1 VSAHRPD
8 EHVLTGRFV
17 CLERLSHAHLPE
29 LHRAIAHP
37 AVFAGGYG
45 GGPHGLPAD
54 LDEFVAFA
62 SKYYQWDALP
72 YAVRVVSGPH
82 AGDLVG
88 TSTLGDIDLPNEAL
102 HLGWTAYAPQ
112 VWGSAVNP
120 ETKLLMLGAAFDHGF
135 GRVKIQADVLNSR
148 SRAAILGIGA
158 QFEGINRRVQRR
170 ADGSWRDTAVYSVLA
185 DEWPVVQAG
194 LQKRLET
201 FAGTSV
207 GYTNPRAPRRRV
219 TPA

>member
-1 VSAHRPD
+1 VTAHTPD
-8 EHVLTGRFV
+8 ARLLTGRFV
-17 CLERLSHAHLPE
+17 SLERLSRAHLPE

-54 LDEFVAFA
+54 LDTFITFA
-62 SKYYQWDALP
+62 EKYYQWDALP

-88 TSTLGDIDLPNEAL
+88 TSTLGDVDLPNEAL

-112 VWGSAVNP
+112 VWGTAVNP
-120 ETKLLMLGAAFDHGF
+120 ETKLLMLGAAFEHGF

-170 ADGSWRDTAVYSVLA
+170 ADGTWRDTAVYSVLA

-194 LQKRLET
+194 LQKRLDT
-201 FAGTSV
+201 FTGTSV
-207 GYTNPRAPRRRV
+207 EYRNPRAPRRV
-219 TPA
+219 TPT

>member
-1 VSAHRPD
+1 MTAFPPQARL
-8 EHVLTGRFV
+8 LTGRFV
-17 CLERLSHAHLPE
+17 CLEPLSRAHLPE

-54 LDEFVAFA
+54 LDDFVAFA
-62 SKYYQWDALP
+62 LNYYQWDAHP

-82 AGDLVG
+82 AGNLVG

-112 VWGSAVNP
+112 VWGTAVNP
-120 ETKLLMLGAAFDHGF
+120 ETKLLMLGAAFDSGF

-194 LQKRLET
+194 LHKRLDVFGGKAVE
-201 FAGTSV
+201 
-207 GYTNPRAPRRRV
+207 YRDPRAPRRRV
-219 TPA
+219 TPS

>member
-1 VSAHRPD
+1 MSAHRPD
-8 EHVLTGRFV
+8 ATLLTGRFV
-17 CLERLSHAHLPE
+17 CLEPLSRAHLPE

-45 GGPHGLPAD
+45 GGPHGLPAALED
-54 LDEFVAFA
+54 FVTFA
-62 SKYYQWDALP
+62 LKYYQWDAQP

-112 VWGSAVNP
+112 VWGTAVNP
-120 ETKLLMLGAAFDHGF
+120 ETKLLMLGAAFENGF

-194 LQKRLET
+194 LHKRLDVFGGKAVE
-201 FAGTSV
+201 
-207 GYTNPRAPRRRV
+207 YRDPRTPRRRV
-219 TPA
+219 TPS

>member
-1 VSAHRPD
+1 MSAHRPD
-8 EHVLTGRFV
+8 ATLLTGRFV
-17 CLERLSHAHLPE
+17 CLEPLSRAHLPE

-45 GGPHGLPAD
+45 GGPHGLPAALED
-54 LDEFVAFA
+54 FVTFA
-62 SKYYQWDALP
+62 LKYYQWDAQP

-112 VWGSAVNP
+112 VWGTAVNP
-120 ETKLLMLGAAFDHGF
+120 ETKLLMLGAAFDNGF

-148 SRAAILGIGA
+148 SRAAILSIGA
-158 QFEGINRRVQRR
+158 QFEGIHRRVQRR

-194 LQKRLET
+194 LHKRLDV
-201 FAGTSV
+201 FDGKSV
-207 GYTNPRAPRRRV
+207 EYRDPRAPRGRV
-219 TPA
+219 TPS

>member
-1 VSAHRPD
+1 VSAHPPD
-8 EHVLTGRFV
+8 ERLLTGRFV
-17 CLERLSHAHLPE
+17 CLEPLTRAHLPE

-45 GGPHGLPAD
+45 GGPHGLPQG
-54 LDEFVAFA
+54 LDDFVAFA
-62 SKYYQWDALP
+62 TGYYQCHSRP
-72 YAVRVVSGPH
+72 YAVRVVAGPH

-88 TSTLGDIDLPNEAL
+88 TSTLGDIDLPNESA

-112 VWGSAVNP
+112 VWGTAVNP
-120 ETKLLMLGAAFDHGF
+120 ETKLLLLGAAFEHGF

-194 LQKRLET
+194 LQKRLDSYDGAPVE
-201 FAGTSV
+201 
-207 GYTNPRAPRRRV
+207 YRDPRTPHRRV
-219 TPA
+219 TPG

>member
-1 VSAHRPD
+1 MTAIPPHARL
-8 EHVLTGRFV
+8 LTGRFV
-17 CLERLSHAHLPE
+17 CLEPLSRAHLPE

-54 LDEFVAFA
+54 LGDFVAFA
-62 SKYYQWDALP
+62 LNYYQWDAQP

-88 TSTLGDIDLPNEAL
+88 TSTLGDIDLPNESL

-112 VWGSAVNP
+112 VWGTAVNP
-120 ETKLLMLGAAFDHGF
+120 ETKLLMLGAAFDNGF

-194 LQKRLET
+194 LHKRLDV
-201 FAGTSV
+201 FGGKSV
-207 GYTNPRAPRRRV
+207 EYRDPRAPRQRV
-219 TPA
+219 TPS

>member
-1 VSAHRPD
+1 VAAHAPD
-8 EHVLTGRFV
+8 ERLLTGRFV
-17 CLERLSHAHLPE
+17 SLEPLTRAHLPE

-45 GGPHGLPAD
+45 GGPHGLPTD
-54 LDEFVAFA
+54 LDEFVVFA
-62 SKYYQWDALP
+62 DRYYQWGAKP
-72 YAVRVVSGPH
+72 YAVRVVAGPH

-88 TSTLGDIDLPNEAL
+88 TSTLGDIDLPNESL
-102 HLGWTAYAPQ
+102 HLGWTAYAPP
-112 VWGSAVNP
+112 VWGTAVNP
-120 ETKLLMLGAAFDHGF
+120 ETKLLMLGVAFDHGF

-185 DEWPVVQAG
+185 EEWPVVQAG
-194 LQKRLET
+194 LQKRLDGFGGAPVE
-201 FAGTSV
+201 
-207 GYTNPRAPRRRV
+207 YRNPRAPRTRV
-219 TPA
+219 TPG

>member
-1 VSAHRPD
+1 VSAERPD
-8 EHVLTGRFV
+8 ERLLTGRFV
-17 CLERLSHAHLPE
+17 SLEPLSRTHLPE

-45 GGPHGLPAD
+45 GGPHGLPQG
-54 LDEFVAFA
+54 LDDFVVFA
-62 SKYYQWDALP
+62 TDYYQWHSRP
-72 YAVRVVSGPH
+72 YAVRVVAGPH

-88 TSTLGDIDLPNEAL
+88 TSTLGDIDLPNESA

-112 VWGSAVNP
+112 VWGTAVNP
-120 ETKLLMLGAAFDHGF
+120 ETKLLLLGAAFEHGF

-158 QFEGINRRVQRR
+158 QFEGIHRRVQRR

-194 LQKRLET
+194 LQKRLDSFDGAPVE
-201 FAGTSV
+201 
-207 GYTNPRAPRRRV
+207 YRDPRTPRRRV
-219 TPA
+219 TPG

>member
-1 VSAHRPD
+1 MSTRLPD
-8 EHVLTGRFV
+8 VRLMTGRFV
-17 CLERLSHAHLPE
+17 TLERLSRSHLPE

-54 LDEFVAFA
+54 LDTFVAFA
-62 SKYYQWDALP
+62 ERYYQWDALP

-88 TSTLGDIDLPNEAL
+88 TSSLGDIDLTREAV

-112 VWGSAVNP
+112 VWGTAVNP

-158 QFEGINRRVQRR
+158 QFEGIHRRVQRR
-170 ADGSWRDTAVYSVLA
+170 ADGSWRDTAVYSVLV

-194 LQKRLET
+194 LLRRLEM
-201 FAGTSV
+201 FGTTPV
-207 GYTNPRAPRRRV
+207 EYRNPRVPRRVR
-219 TPA
+219 PA

>member
-1 VSAHRPD
+1 MSAHLPD
-8 EHVLTGRFV
+8 ERLLTGRFV
-17 CLERLSHAHLPE
+17 CLEPLSHAHLPE

-37 AVFAGGYG
+37 AVFAGGFA

-62 SKYYQWDALP
+62 SKYYRWDALP
-72 YAVRVVSGPH
+72 FAVRVVSGPH

-88 TSTLGDIDLPNEAL
+88 TSTLGDIDLPNESL

-120 ETKLLMLGAAFDHGF
+120 ETKLLMLGAAFAHGF

-158 QFEGINRRVQRR
+158 QFEGIHRRVQRR

-194 LQKRLET
+194 LQKRLDG
-201 FAGTSV
+201 FGGQPVA
-207 GYTNPRAPRRRV
+207 YRDPRATRPRV
-219 TPA
+219 TPS

>member
-1 VSAHRPD
+1 MTAHRPD
-8 EHVLTGRFV
+8 ARLLTGRFV
-17 CLERLSHAHLPE
+17 CLEPLSRAHLPE

-45 GGPHGLPAD
+45 GGPHGMPAA
-54 LDEFVAFA
+54 LDDFVAFA
-62 SKYYQWDALP
+62 LKYYQWDAQP
-72 YAVRVVSGPH
+72 FAVRVVSGPH

-112 VWGSAVNP
+112 VWGTAVNP
-120 ETKLLMLGAAFDHGF
+120 ETKLLMLGAAFDSGF

-194 LQKRLET
+194 LHKRLDG
-201 FAGTSV
+201 FGGSSV
-207 GYTNPRAPRRRV
+207 EYRDPRAPRQRV
-219 TPA
+219 TPS

>member
-1 VSAHRPD
+1 MTALPPHARL
-8 EHVLTGRFV
+8 LTGRFV
-17 CLERLSHAHLPE
+17 CLEPLSRAHLPE

-45 GGPHGLPAD
+45 GGPRGLPAD
-54 LDEFVAFA
+54 LDDFVAFA
-62 SKYYQWDALP
+62 VDYYQWDAQP

-82 AGDLVG
+82 AGNLVG
-88 TSTLGDIDLPNEAL
+88 TSTLGDIDLPNESL

-112 VWGSAVNP
+112 VWGTAVNP
-120 ETKLLMLGAAFDHGF
+120 ETKLLMLGAAFDNGF

-158 QFEGINRRVQRR
+158 QFEGIHRRVQRR

-194 LQKRLET
+194 LHKRLDVFGGKPVE
-201 FAGTSV
+201 
-207 GYTNPRAPRRRV
+207 YRDPRAPRRRV
-219 TPA
+219 SPS

>member
-1 VSAHRPD
+1 VSAHLLD
-8 EHVLTGRFV
+8 AKLLTGRFIS
-17 CLERLSHAHLPE
+17 LERLSRAHLPE

-54 LDEFVAFA
+54 LDTFVAFA
-62 SKYYQWDALP
+62 EKYYQWESLP
-72 YAVRVVSGPH
+72 YAVRVVAGPH

-88 TSTLGDIDLPNEAL
+88 TSTLGDIDQPNEAL

-112 VWGSAVNP
+112 VWGTAVNP

-185 DEWPVVQAG
+185 DEWPVVEAG
-194 LQKRLET
+194 LHKRLD
-201 FAGTSV
+201 
-207 GYTNPRAPRRRV
+207 GYLGKPVTYSDPRTPRSRV
-219 TPA
+219 LPS

>member
-1 VSAHRPD
+1 MTAIPPHARL
-8 EHVLTGRFV
+8 LTGRFV
-17 CLERLSHAHLPE
+17 CLEPLSRAHLPE

-45 GGPHGLPAD
+45 GGPHSMPAA
-54 LDEFVAFA
+54 LDDFVAFA
-62 SKYYQWDALP
+62 LKYYQWDAQP
-72 YAVRVVSGPH
+72 FAVRVVSGPH

-112 VWGSAVNP
+112 VWGTAVNP
-120 ETKLLMLGAAFDHGF
+120 ETKLLMLGAAFDSGF

-194 LQKRLET
+194 LHKRLDG
-201 FAGTSV
+201 FGGSSV
-207 GYTNPRAPRRRV
+207 EYRDPRAPRRRV
-219 TPA
+219 TPG